1 MSSDYPIEFVDLRK
15 EYGQFIAVDG
25 LNLQIK
31 RGSMTNRVGK
41 ST

>member
-1 MSSDYPIEFVDLRK
+1 MSSDYPIEFVDLMK

-31 RGSMTNRVGK
+31 TLTLQRWV
-41 ST
+41 